1 MTKVL
6 ILTGDAVETHEL
18 FYPFWRL
25 KEAEIEVT
33 VAAPTKKEVL
43 FTVVH
48 DFEPGWETVSEK
60 PGYRFLL
67 VDAAF
72 KDIKP
77 EEYDGLILPGGRAP
91 EYIRMSPDLEPII
104 RHFFDADKPIAAM
117 CHGVLLIAKFGLA
130 KGRKMT
136 AFSIISPDLK
146 QAGAIYCDQEVAIDG
161 NLVTSRTYFDL
172 PVFMREFLKLL
183 RRRSKSDDPE

>member
-25 KEAEIEVT
+25 KEAGIEVT
-33 VAAPTKKEVL
+33 VASPTKKEVL

-48 DFEPGWETVSEK
+48 DFEPGWEIVTEK
-60 PGYRFLL
+60 PGYRFLS

-72 KDIKP
+72 KDVDP
-77 EEYDGLILPGGRAP
+77 EDFDGLLLPGGRAP
-91 EYIRMSPDLEPII
+91 EYIRMLPEIEPIV
-104 RHFFDADKPIAAM
+104 RHFFEADKPVAAM
-117 CHGVLLIAKFGLA
+117 CHGVLLITKYGFAR
-130 KGRKMT
+130 GRKMT
-136 AFSIISPDLK
+136 TFSIISPDVI
-146 QAGAIYCDQEVAIDG
+146 QTGAEYFDQEVIIDR

-172 PVFMREFLKLL
+172 PAFMREFLKLL
-183 RRRSKSDDPE
+183 NQKS

>member
-1 MTKVL
+1 VPKVL

-18 FYPFWRL
+18 YYPFFRL
-25 KEAEIEVT
+25 KEAGIEVT
-33 VAAPTKKEVL
+33 VAAPSKKEAL
-43 FTVVH
+43 YTVVH
-48 DFEPGWETVSEK
+48 DFEPGWDTVSEK

-72 KDIKP
+72 RDVKP

-91 EYIRMSPDLEPII
+91 EYMRMHAELEPIV
-104 RHFFDADKPIAAM
+104 RHFFEAEKPVAAM

-130 KGRKMT
+130 RGRRMT
-136 AFSIISPDLK
+136 TYSIVTPDLV
-146 QAGAIYCDQEVAIDG
+146 QAGAECTDREVVVDG

-172 PVFMREFLKLL
+172 PAFMKEFLKLL
-183 RRRSKSDDPE
+183 GV